1 MLRAIIDVGSNT
13 IRLSLYE
20 CDEVTNEVTQVLNK
34 KVTAGLAGYI
44 VDGELADRGVDRA
57 CRALR
62 DLKRKAE
69 HFEADS
75 IDVFATAA
83 IRNASNHDQVI
94 DRIDEATDLRIDT
107 LSGEDEARLGFYGA
121 MHTLSAASGVLID
134 IGGGS
139 TELVM
144 FEDKHVVTAVSMPVG
159 SLNLYLDH
167 VCGLIPTADEEAL
180 IAANMNEQLDAI
192 PGIAGREFDTIHGV
206 GGTIRA
212 AGKLIADRYGENSPK
227 DEKRIPT
234 GNLRALAD
242 TIEDDP
248 RAGMLRILQV
258 APDRIHTLTPGIIS
272 ALTIARRFHATTLMV
287 SAYGVREGYLHARV
301 IKDATRL

>member
-20 CDEVTNEVTQVLNK
+20 CDERTKEIAQVLNK
-34 KVTAGLAGYI
+34 KVTAGLAGY
-44 VDGELADRGVDRA
+44 VVNGELSDKGIDRA
-57 CRALR
+57 IRALK
-62 DLKRKAE
+62 DLKHKTE

-83 IRNASNHDQVI
+83 IRNASNHDDI
-94 DRIDEATDLRIDT
+94 IARIEKTTDLRIDT

-121 MHTLSAASGVLID
+121 MHTLPAASGVLID

-139 TELVM
+139 TELVL
-144 FEDKHVVTAVSMPVG
+144 FKEKQVVTAISMPVG

-167 VCGLIPTADEEAL
+167 VSGLIPTADEETL
-180 IAANMNEQLDAI
+180 IAATMNDHLSDI
-192 PGIAGREFDTIHGV
+192 PGIMGHEFDTIYGV

-212 AGKLIADRYGENSPK
+212 AGKLINDQYGDVLLEN
-227 DEKRIPT
+227 EKGIPT

-248 RAGMLRILQV
+248 RSGMLRILRV

-272 ALTIARRFHATTLMV
+272 ALTIARRFHATTLKV
-287 SAYGVREGYLHARV
+287 SSYGVREGYLHARV
-301 IKDATRL
+301 IKDVPRP